1 MVGFFNL
8 KSRSLVEQRKT
19 GEAIKRLM
27 RSVGDDSAASEW
39 AAFKA
44 DPKGWLHKV
53 GYRFDG
59 AGAGPNGEVPA
70 NVTLIPVCDSADT
83 MHVRIPWKGVL
94 DTTQVIQDE
103 PSYGAPGPNRIPVLL
118 ARYFMRKCR

>member
-8 KSRSLVEQRKT
+8 KSGSLVEQRKT

-39 AAFKA
+39 ASFKA

-83 MHVRIPWKGVL
+83 MHVRIPRGRVFS
-94 DTTQVIQDE
+94 TQ
-103 PSYGAPGPNRIPVLL
+103 R
-118 ARYFMRKCR
+118 R